1 MKYAVSMPEK
11 VSICLNRDREKS
23 VGNVNDDVSIV
34 CAEMVNRMTLRQK
47 ILKGTL
53 R

>member
-1 MKYAVSMPEK
+1 MPEK

-34 CAEMVNRMTLRQK
+34 CAEMVTMTLRQK

>member
-1 MKYAVSMPEK
+1 MKYKVSMPEK

-23 VGNVNDDVSIV
+23 VGNDDVSIV
-34 CAEMVNRMTLRQK
+34 CAEMVRMTLRQK

>member
-1 MKYAVSMPEK
+1 MKYAVSMPEE
-11 VSICLNRDREKS
+11 VSIWLNRDREKS

-34 CAEMVNRMTLRQK
+34 CAEMVRMTLRQK